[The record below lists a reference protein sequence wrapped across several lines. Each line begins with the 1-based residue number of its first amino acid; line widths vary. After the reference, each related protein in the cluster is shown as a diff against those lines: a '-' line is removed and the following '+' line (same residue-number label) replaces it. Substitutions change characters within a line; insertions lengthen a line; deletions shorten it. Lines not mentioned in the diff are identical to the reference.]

1 VDIQKLDINGF
12 TLRAEAMYKRLAY
25 LYQSAGAL
33 PLLPDIL
40 PQAYKELGNAS
51 EIVQIAAEELYQQNE
66 ELIRTRDLVE
76 AERQRYQDL
85 FEFAPDGYLVTDA
98 HGLILEANRAAEVL
112 FNLSKQV
119 MVGKPII
126 NFVTL
131 ESRQCF
137 RSLLN
142 QLSKSDR
149 NKELL
154 VSLLPRNGNSFKAA
168 LTVTSIRNQEGKPQ
182 VLRWLL
188 RDITERSQFELL
200 PLENDFDFI
209 QDRPLHKH
217 CSRETIILYPQVL
230 WYVTEGLVKLS
241 TLCETGEEVLVGF
254 VKEGMVFGS
263 SMTSLHTYQATALSD
278 VSLVSIHLT
287 EMAASPRLSHVLLP
301 KINQRLRQTESF
313 LVISGMRQLEDRLL
327 HVLHFLK
334 QEIGEKVPQGIRLS
348 VRLTHEDFAIACCTT
363 RVTITRL
370 MGKLKKQGK
379 IHTDSKKH
387 IIINDW

>member
-1 VDIQKLDINGF
+1 MDIQKLDINGF

-25 LYQSAGAL
+25 LYQSASAL

-98 HGLILEANRAAEVL
+98 HGIIVEANRAAEGL
-112 FNLSKQV
+112 FNISKQA

-131 ESRQCF
+131 ESRHCF
-137 RSLLN
+137 RTLLN
-142 QLSKSDR
+142 ELSLGDR

-154 VSLLPRNGNSFKAA
+154 VHLLPRNGNSFEAA
-168 LTVTSIRNQEGKPQ
+168 LTVTSIRNQQGKPQ
-182 VLRWLL
+182 FLRWLL
-188 RDITERSQFELL
+188 RDITERMELRL
-200 PLENDFDFI
+200 TPLDKDCDFI

-217 CSRETIILYPQVL
+217 CSRETIVLYPQLL
-230 WYVTEGLVKLS
+230 WYVKEGLVKLS

-254 VKEGMVFGS
+254 VKKGMVFGS

-287 EMAASPRLSHVLLP
+287 EMAASPNLSHFLLP

-313 LVISGMRQLEDRLL
+313 LVISGMRQVEDRLL
-327 HVLHFLK
+327 HILQFLK

-370 MGKLKKQGK
+370 MGKLKKHGK
-379 IHTDSKKH
+379 IYYDAKKH

>member
-25 LYQSAGAL
+25 LYQTASAL

-66 ELIRTRDLVE
+66 ELIRTRDLLE
-76 AERQRYQDL
+76 AERQRYLDL

-98 HGLILEANRAAEVL
+98 HGIILEANRAVEAL

-119 MVGKPII
+119 MVGKPMI

-131 ESRQCF
+131 ESRHCF
-137 RSLLN
+137 RTLLN
-142 QLSKSDR
+142 QLSKWDR
-149 NKELL
+149 NKELII
-154 VSLLPRNGNSFKAA
+154 SLQQRNGETFEAA

-188 RDITERSQFELL
+188 RDITERMQFQLL
-200 PLENDFDFI
+200 LLEKDGDFI

-217 CSRETIILYPQVL
+217 CSRETILLYPQLL
-230 WYVTEGLVKLS
+230 WYVKEGLVKLT

-287 EMAASPRLSHVLLP
+287 EMATSPSLSHVLLP

-313 LVISGMRQLEDRLL
+313 LVISGMRQVEDRLL
-327 HVLHFLK
+327 HVLQFLK
-334 QEIGEKVPQGIRLS
+334 QEIGEKVPHGIRLS
-348 VRLTHEDFAIACCTT
+348 VRLTHEDFAIACSTT

-379 IHTDSKKH
+379 ISSDAKKH

>member
-12 TLRAEAMYKRLAY
+12 TLRAEAMYKRLTY

-98 HGLILEANRAAEVL
+98 HGIILEANRAAEGL

-119 MVGKPII
+119 IVGKPII

-131 ESRQCF
+131 KSRHCF
-137 RSLLN
+137 RTLLN
-142 QLSKSDR
+142 ELSLGDR

-154 VSLLPRNGNSFKAA
+154 VHLLPRNSNIFEAA

-182 VLRWLL
+182 ILRWLL
-188 RDITERSQFELL
+188 RDITERMKLELR
-200 PLENDFDFI
+200 PLDKDCDFI

-217 CSRETIILYPQVL
+217 CSRETIVLYPQLL
-230 WYVTEGLVKLS
+230 WYVKEGLVKLS

-287 EMAASPRLSHVLLP
+287 EMAASPNLSHFLLP

-313 LVISGMRQLEDRLL
+313 LVISGMRQVEDRLL
-327 HVLHFLK
+327 HILQFLK

-370 MGKLKKQGK
+370 MGKLKKQEK
-379 IHTDSKKH
+379 IYYDAKKH
-387 IIINDW
+387 IILNE

>member
-1 VDIQKLDINGF
+1 
-12 TLRAEAMYKRLAY
+12 
-25 LYQSAGAL
+25 LYQSASAL

-98 HGLILEANRAAEVL
+98 HGIILEANRAAEGL

-119 MVGKPII
+119 IVDKPII

-131 ESRQCF
+131 ESRHCF
-137 RSLLN
+137 RTLLN
-142 QLSKSDR
+142 ELSLGDR

-154 VSLLPRNGNSFKAA
+154 VHLLPRNSNIFEAA
-168 LTVTSIRNQEGKPQ
+168 LTVSSIRNQEGKPQ
-182 VLRWLL
+182 ILRWLL
-188 RDITERSQFELL
+188 RDITEKMRLELR
-200 PLENDFDFI
+200 PLDKDCDFI

-217 CSRETIILYPQVL
+217 CSRETIVLYPQLL
-230 WYVTEGLVKLS
+230 WYVKEGLVKLS

-287 EMAASPRLSHVLLP
+287 EMAASPNLSHFLLP

-313 LVISGMRQLEDRLL
+313 LVISGMRQVEDRLL
-327 HVLHFLK
+327 HILQFLK

-370 MGKLKKQGK
+370 MGKLKKQEK
-379 IHTDSKKH
+379 IYYDAKKH
-387 IIINDW
+387 IILNE